1 MPGLASPKHNQQQG
15 ENRMKVLA
23 IVSSARKTGNSEIL
37 AKAMLAALPDSAEK
51 RLLRLPDLAIEPC
64 KACYACLDKGAS
76 CIINDEFNELLRQVR
91 QADAVILASPV
102 YFLGMHTRLKL
113 VCDRLI
119 SVLNE
124 ADAYTGRRCVVAIP
138 YGVEGWQGYG
148 VEATVSVARFLHLDL
163 VGVLPVQAANPGEVV
178 QPEVLDQAV
187 KMALRLIDDSAPPA
201 GDKLLP
207 AGQDAAGIVCAVCGS
222 GLLRLNKTGAVTCVI
237 CGAAGSVEIGG
248 QPGQTLD
255 CRWDSPDH
263 YRYSRAGMT
272 EHAERLESI
281 KQDFIARRIVLL
293 ELRKPY
299 RMMEFEP

>member
-1 MPGLASPKHNQQQG
+1 MN
-15 ENRMKVLA
+15 VLA

-37 AKAMLAALPDSAEK
+37 AKAMLSALPDSVEK
-51 RLLRLPDLAIEPC
+51 KLLRLPDLTIEPC
-64 KACYACLDKGAS
+64 KACYACLAAGAS

-91 QADAVILASPV
+91 QANAVILASPV

-124 ADAYTGRRCVVAIP
+124 ADAYAGRRCVVAVP

-163 VGVLPVQAANPGEVV
+163 VGVLPVHAANPGEVV
-178 QPEVLDQAV
+178 QPEVLDQAAT
-187 KMALRLIDDSAPPA
+187 MALRLLDDSAFPA
-201 GDKLLP
+201 GGKLLQ
-207 AGQDAAGIVCAVCGS
+207 AGQDPAEIACAVCGS

-255 CRWDSPDH
+255 CQWDAPEH
-263 YRYSRAGMT
+263 YRYSPAGMT

-281 KQDFIARRIVLL
+281 KQDFIARRMALM

-299 RMMEFEP
+299 KAMEFEP

>member
-1 MPGLASPKHNQQQG
+1 
-15 ENRMKVLA
+15 MKVLA

-37 AKAMLAALPDSAEK
+37 AKAMLAALPDSVEK
-51 RLLRLPDLAIEPC
+51 QQLRLPELAIEPC

-124 ADAYTGRRCVVAIP
+124 ADAYTGRRCVVAVP
-138 YGVEGWQGYG
+138 YGVEGWQGDG
-148 VEATVSVARFLHLDL
+148 VEATVSVARFLHLDV
-163 VGVLPVQAANPGEVV
+163 VGVLPVHAANPGEVV
-178 QPEVLDQAV
+178 QPEVLDQAA
-187 KMALRLIDDSAPPA
+187 KMALRLLDDAE
-201 GDKLLP
+201 LP
-207 AGQDAAGIVCAVCGS
+207 VGGNRLHDGQDPAEIVCAVCGS
-222 GLLRLNKTGAVTCVI
+222 GLLRLRKTGAITCVM
-237 CGAAGSVEIGG
+237 CGAVGS
-248 QPGQTLD
+248 LD
-255 CRWDSPDH
+255 GHWDSPEH
-263 YRYSRAGMT
+263 YRYSPAGMT

-281 KQDFIARRIVLL
+281 KQDFIARRMALL

-299 RMMEFEP
+299 KAMEFEP